1 MRSEASGWRAWLG
14 AFRPRRAEAGAIARI
29 REWAVAALGGTVS
42 VSVNEIVCRDASC
55 PGIETIILVMTPGQR
70 TRACKI
76 SKPLEEVTEA
86 DVRKAVDSD

>member
-1 MRSEASGWRAWLG
+1 MRSEASGWRTWLG
-14 AFRPRRAEAGAIARI
+14 AFRPRRAETGAIAQI
-29 REWAVAALGGTVS
+29 REWAAAVLGGTAS

-55 PGIETIILVMTPGQR
+55 PGIETIILVMVPGQR

-86 DVRKAVDSD
+86 DVREAVAAG